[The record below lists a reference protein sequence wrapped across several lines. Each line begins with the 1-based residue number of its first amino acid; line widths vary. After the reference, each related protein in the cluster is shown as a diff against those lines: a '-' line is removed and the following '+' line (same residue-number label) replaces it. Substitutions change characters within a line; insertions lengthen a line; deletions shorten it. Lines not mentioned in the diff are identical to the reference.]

1 MPRKREIDRKIGIWV
16 IFLVLFLLFL
26 SIAFFVWAMYS
37 FRVVSL
43 KVKQQQ
49 AVWNQTKKF
58 DPQTASQE
66 LLKRVGRL
74 IVLPQNETPAIAT
87 INNVEVLKK
96 EQNFYTDAANG
107 NILLLFLQS
116 KKAIIYDSVKDQI
129 VNVGPLAVKA
139 ANAEVPEPVTTTTP
153 TTTTISTTTT
163 TTTSP
168 IAQ

>member
-1 MPRKREIDRKIGIWV
+1 MPRKRKIDKKILA
-16 IFLVLFLLFL
+16 LVLFLLFL

-43 KVKQQQ
+43 KINRQQT
-49 AVWNQTKKF
+49 VWNQVKKI

-74 IVLPQNETPAIAT
+74 IILPKNETPAIAT

-116 KKAIIYDSVKDQI
+116 KKAIIYDRIKDQI
-129 VNVGPLAVKA
+129 VNVGPLDVRSRNVEA
-139 ANAEVPEPVTTTTP
+139 PESVSS
-153 TTTTISTTTT
+153 STV
-163 TTTSP
+163 SSV
-168 IAQ
+168 AQ